1 MEISDLTWDGILL
14 RLKEYGVKFVY
25 AYYSGGGDSGA
36 IDEWKF
42 FGDHEDIEF
51 TSADEAESPSF
62 SGFDTTEQLELES
75 HIRSEIENLVSDEFY
90 SVLNNV
96 EDWYNNDGG
105 WGEMV
110 LNVDTGKYVVD
121 NNCYI
126 SQTENYMHGGQFESH
141 I

>member
-14 RLKEYGVKFVY
+14 RLKEYGVKYVY

-42 FGDHEDIEF
+42 FGDNIYLDFNINDK
-51 TSADEAESPSF
+51 TL
-62 SGFDTTEQLELES
+62 SGFDEVDTLNLNSADRS
-75 HIRSEIENLVSDEFY
+75 HLENLVSDGFCV
-90 SVLNNV
+90 VLNNV

-110 LNVDTGKYVVD
+110 LDVDSGEYIVN

-126 SQTENYMHGGQFESH
+126 SQSENYMHAGKFESH